1 MEKNMRAR
9 TAVGMLCALWIGA
22 SGAGALSSPTSDA
35 KPIQIAGFYL
45 PEPLPLEAFSLLD
58 QDGKAFTA
66 AALHDQWTL
75 LFFGYTHC
83 PDVCP
88 TTLAQIRA
96 VKKQLASSATPL
108 KLGVVFV
115 SIDPQRDSSEQ
126 LRQYVSQFGDDF
138 VGVGG
143 PPLHVDS
150 FAKQFRVKY
159 AISGG
164 TSSTYFIDH
173 TSSVALIT
181 PRGQLR
187 ALFSAPLQPDTTASD
202 IQRISLADAPKP
214 ARTAPVDAVS
224 GGHE

>member
-1 MEKNMRAR
+1 MRAL
-9 TAVGMLCALWIGA
+9 AGLGMLCALWISA
-22 SGAGALSSPTSDA
+22 SGAGAPSSPTSDA

-45 PEPLPLEAFSLLD
+45 PEPLPLEAFRLLD
-58 QDGKAFTA
+58 HDGKAFTA
-66 AALHDQWTL
+66 GALRDQWTL

-96 VKKQLASSATPL
+96 VKRKLADSKVPL

-143 PPLHVDS
+143 PPLNVDS

-181 PRGQLR
+181 PQGQLR
-187 ALFSAPLQPDTTASD
+187 ALFSVPLQPDSTASD

-214 ARTAPVDAVS
+214 ARTVPSTQSVEDM
-224 GGHE
+224 